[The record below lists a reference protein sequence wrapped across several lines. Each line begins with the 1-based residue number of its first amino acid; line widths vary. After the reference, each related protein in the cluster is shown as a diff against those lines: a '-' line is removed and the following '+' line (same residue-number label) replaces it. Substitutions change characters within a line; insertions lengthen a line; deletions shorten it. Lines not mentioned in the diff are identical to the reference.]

1 MNLKENTQRINEIS
15 DLLQNEL
22 NYELIWSGKDD
33 EGKNVWRF
41 KKNDT
46 NSDLTEETIEN
57 FYRFNSERIKNTL
70 VEAEKITNK
79 LIKDNWVEHRVLDKK
94 INNEL

>member
-1 MNLKENTQRINEIS
+1 MNSMNLKENTQRINEIS

-33 EGKNVWRF
+33 KGK
-41 KKNDT
+41 
-46 NSDLTEETIEN
+46 N